1 MMLSRF
7 AVRHGETLVLNMSRK
22 HFARG
27 RCTFTFSIQYFFR
40 LVHSKNIKL

>member
-7 AVRHGETLVLNMSRK
+7 AVRRGETLVLNMSRK

-27 RCTFTFSIQYFFR
+27 RCTFTFSIQHYFR